1 LIYLITN
8 LNLTFIQS
16 FSKFNPTST
25 TQKSKQ
31 KALFPSKEKNNV
43 IHNNFNQTSFQNNLS
58 KIALEKELKQL
69 FNNKIDKNMSFGK
82 KSDNKHS
89 IHANHI
95 NNNVNNHTNQTNHIN
110 NHVNNDVNNF
120 NHNHISAHI
129 ANTALY
135 AHNHQNI
142 NQNNNEGS
150 HSNSKPYTIHNPQI
164 NNINI
169 NQHDNSHSTNHN
181 HIPHNHIPHNHITNN
196 HIPNNHIPPSSA
208 NLENNSNS
216 RNKLNNIDSS
226 DKQFMNSVLNKSTI
240 KKNQNQSFENKSF
253 NNIGNP
259 LNHISQEMFGNEL
272 NKNKSRNENRNYL
285 VKNHSNSNNTDKV
298 NLHLTGSYQKN
309 LLLTTQL
316 MVKNVK
322 NESKSTF
329 QKKKLMEN
337 TIKIQLIKK
346 SEILLK
352 KNEIEH
358 NFDSHKSNHKGKIN
372 LFNTIIN

>member
-1 LIYLITN
+1 
-8 LNLTFIQS
+8 
-16 FSKFNPTST
+16 
-25 TQKSKQ
+25 
-31 KALFPSKEKNNV
+31 
-43 IHNNFNQTSFQNNLS
+43 
-58 KIALEKELKQL
+58 
-69 FNNKIDKNMSFGK
+69 
-82 KSDNKHS
+82 
-89 IHANHI
+89 
-95 NNNVNNHTNQTNHIN
+95 
-110 NHVNNDVNNF
+110 
-120 NHNHISAHI
+120 
-129 ANTALY
+129 
-135 AHNHQNI
+135 
-142 NQNNNEGS
+142 
-150 HSNSKPYTIHNPQI
+150 
-164 NNINI
+164 
-169 NQHDNSHSTNHN
+169 
-181 HIPHNHIPHNHITNN
+181 
-196 HIPNNHIPPSSA
+196 
-208 NLENNSNS
+208 
-216 RNKLNNIDSS
+216 
-226 DKQFMNSVLNKSTI
+226 MNSVLNKSTI